1 LPAKV
6 NGHSINQKILDRQRW
21 GALHLQNVSVR
32 QRATT
37 YQHQSLPLR
46 VWPSW
51 RCSTG
56 TIFDSWDGEALS
68 TPNQVLGIV
77 FEELKDY
84 LMIGS
89 NSSGDPI
96 CIDLEINNEVVY
108 LNHDNYFERIF
119 MNSSISQLLQ
129 SIIKY
134 ESFWASLN
142 PRFENN
148 VFFKRKFSDEEFNQ
162 LKQDFLMID
171 NRCLDDNSCWL
182 EELQVLLWERD
193 NE

>member
-1 LPAKV
+1 MDTQSIKKYWIDKGEVLYTCKMSQLDNERLLINTSRFRCECGLPGDAAP
-6 NGHSINQKILDRQRW
+6 GLS
-21 GALHLQNVSVR
+21 
-32 QRATT
+32 
-37 YQHQSLPLR
+37 
-46 VWPSW
+46 
-51 RCSTG
+51 
-56 TIFDSWDGEALS
+56 FDSWDGEALS

-77 FEELKDY
+77 FEELQDY